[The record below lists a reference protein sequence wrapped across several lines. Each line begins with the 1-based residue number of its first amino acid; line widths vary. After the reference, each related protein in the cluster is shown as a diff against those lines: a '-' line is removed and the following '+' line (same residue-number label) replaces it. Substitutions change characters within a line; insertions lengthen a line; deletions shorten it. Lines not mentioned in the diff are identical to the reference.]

1 LLLSVTYLRN
11 LAKLVDPNRS
21 SGNFG
26 DIISLSELAKGD
38 RGMGRP
44 DDRSEEVDLALGS
57 TPSLEASAAEPSAI
71 ESNAI
76 DTTLRSMTQD
86 LRNLQQDLVS
96 QLHQDIRRL
105 QAEKSRLLNDVEKLQ
120 NQHQAI
126 QSQHDVALSR
136 QQMAQQQAW
145 AKQLA
150 LVLANHLQA
159 ALSQRLG
166 QVEAYPIAG
175 SPNLPQIRS
184 AGELQEMQGS
194 IASLDDTVNR
204 TFAALRND
212 LNSYQSTLSQQLDRM
227 QTLGQQGE
235 AILEVLVSRI
245 SQQLQAELVKPA
257 LGESLD
263 RTLGNSG
270 LANSSG
276 TSSFGEA
283 ASAIAPNPTYPA
295 NPAHAP
301 VPPASSHSSPVQT
314 PSVPAQPIA
323 QNSAQGF
330 AAPANQPDPQSSRAP
345 TESSAIRIS
354 TPTGKTIFPT
364 AHAVAPEPAVAPV
377 QSMLRPRKLSQFQA
391 GLAMILLSTLALSL
405 HNVIVGIVSNPT
417 KLFGVVP
424 IGGFITIQGFGSSL
438 FLLWMR
444 MLIVV
449 PLMAWLAGVLY
460 PTTWRDIRYFFESK
474 DRRLMGSVIGSGFF
488 LFLSQVLIYIS
499 ISQIGPAVA
508 VTILFMYPIITVPLA
523 WVLFGDRPN
532 RFRVI
537 VMATILTGVVLT
549 AVPRIST
556 TTSLT
561 GGGIVAAILSG
572 VFFACYL
579 ISMQISFRKLH
590 PVPVSLIQFA
600 SIFVLTSISLIVL
613 GIEVTPNDRGG
624 LFMGGLVLGVLTLAG
639 YLLNN
644 FGVRLMGAA
653 RASII
658 AASGPVL
665 TALLAFF
672 VIPGRLTVLHP
683 IQLLGILIVTL
694 GVTALSFERI
704 LIQNR
709 REARQARTGDE
720 KAQ

>member
-1 LLLSVTYLRN
+1 
-11 LAKLVDPNRS
+11 
-21 SGNFG
+21 
-26 DIISLSELAKGD
+26 
-38 RGMGRP
+38 MGRP
-44 DDRSEEVDLALGS
+44 DDRPEDIDLTTGS
-57 TPSLEASAAEPSAI
+57 TPSLDASAAELSAIEPDASESSAI
-71 ESNAI
+71 ESSAI
-76 DTTLRSMTQD
+76 DATLRSMTQD

-150 LVLANHLQA
+150 LVLANHLQT

-166 QVEAYPIAG
+166 QLEDYPVAG

-184 AGELQEMQGS
+184 AGEIQAMQGS

-227 QTLGQQGE
+227 QSLGQQGE
-235 AILEVLVSRI
+235 AILEVLVGRI
-245 SQQLQAELVKPA
+245 SQQLQAEMGKPA
-257 LGESLD
+257 LGESLGS
-263 RTLGNSG
+263 LGGSG
-270 LANSSG
+270 LSETANS
-276 TSSFGEA
+276 
-283 ASAIAPNPTYPA
+283 IANPTYPA
-295 NPAHAP
+295 IPPGQTTSPSGLSSVQMPIASAQPEAP
-301 VPPASSHSSPVQT
+301 VTQIP
-314 PSVPAQPIA
+314 
-323 QNSAQGF
+323 
-330 AAPANQPDPQSSRAP
+330 
-345 TESSAIRIS
+345 E
-354 TPTGKTIFPT
+354 PTGKIASTGNTIFPT
-364 AHAVAPEPAVAPV
+364 AHAVAPEPAIAPV
-377 QSMLRPRKLSQFQA
+377 QSMLRSRRLSQFQA
-391 GLAMILLSTLALSL
+391 GLVMILLSTLALSL

-417 KLFGVVP
+417 KLFGVIP
-424 IGGFITIQGFGSSL
+424 IGGFISIHGFGSSL

-449 PLMAWLAGVLY
+449 PLMAWLAGILY
-460 PTTWRDIRYFFESK
+460 PPTWRDMRYFFESN

-537 VMATILTGVVLT
+537 VMATILTGVILT
-549 AVPRIST
+549 ALPKIST

-561 GGGIVAAILSG
+561 GGGVVAAILSG

-624 LFMGGLVLGVLTLAG
+624 LFMSGLVLGVLTLAG

-672 VIPGRLTVLHP
+672 LIPGRLTVLHP
-683 IQLLGILIVTL
+683 IQLLGILVVTL

-704 LIQNR
+704 LIQNQ
-709 REARQARTGDE
+709 REAKQARAGDE
-720 KAQ
+720 KV

>member
-1 LLLSVTYLRN
+1 
-11 LAKLVDPNRS
+11 
-21 SGNFG
+21 
-26 DIISLSELAKGD
+26 
-38 RGMGRP
+38 MGRP
-44 DDRSEEVDLALGS
+44 DDRPENLDLATGS
-57 TPSLEASAAEPSAI
+57 TPSLEASAAETSAI
-71 ESNAI
+71 ESSAIESSAI
-76 DTTLRSMTQD
+76 DATLRSMTQD

-150 LVLANHLQA
+150 LVLANHLQT

-166 QVEAYPIAG
+166 QLEDYPIAG
-175 SPNLPQIRS
+175 STNLPQIRS
-184 AGELQEMQGS
+184 AGELQAMQGS

-227 QTLGQQGE
+227 QSMGQQGE

-245 SQQLQAELVKPA
+245 SQQLQAEMVKPA
-257 LGESLD
+257 LGESL
-263 RTLGNSG
+263 
-270 LANSSG
+270 SSPVDPMQ
-276 TSSFGEA
+276 
-283 ASAIAPNPTYPA
+283 AIAPNPAYSAIPE
-295 NPAHAP
+295 
-301 VPPASSHSSPVQT
+301 PPASSGGSTPVQM
-314 PSVPAQPIA
+314 PLVPAQPPVPPEVPVTRIP
-323 QNSAQGF
+323 S
-330 AAPANQPDPQSSRAP
+330 P
-345 TESSAIRIS
+345 TIPS
-354 TPTGKTIFPT
+354 PTVPSPTSNTIFPT
-364 AHAVAPEPAVAPV
+364 AHAVAPEPAMAPV

-391 GLAMILLSTLALSL
+391 GLVMILLSTLALSL
-405 HNVIVGIVSNPT
+405 HNVIVGIVSNPN

-424 IGGFITIQGFGSSL
+424 IGGFITIHGFGSSL
-438 FLLWMR
+438 FILWMR

-460 PTTWRDIRYFFESK
+460 PPTWRDLRYFFESN

-532 RFRVI
+532 RFRVV

-549 AVPRIST
+549 ALPKIST

-561 GGGIVAAILSG
+561 GGGVIAAILSG

-590 PVPVSLIQFA
+590 PVPVSLIQFV
-600 SIFVLTSISLIVL
+600 SIFVLTSVSLIVL
-613 GIEVTPNDRGG
+613 GIEVTPSDRGG
-624 LFMGGLVLGVLTLAG
+624 LFVGGLVLGVLTLAG

-672 VIPGRLTVLHP
+672 LIPGKLTVLHP

-720 KAQ
+720 

>member
-1 LLLSVTYLRN
+1 
-11 LAKLVDPNRS
+11 
-21 SGNFG
+21 
-26 DIISLSELAKGD
+26 
-38 RGMGRP
+38 MGRL
-44 DDRSEEVDLALGS
+44 DDRPERPENIDSALGAI
-57 TPSLEASAAEPSAI
+57 PSLGTGAV
-71 ESNAI
+71 ESEAI
-76 DTTLRSMTQD
+76 DAALRSMTQD

-105 QAEKSRLLNDVEKLQ
+105 QAEKSRLLNDIEKLQ

-126 QSQHDVALSR
+126 ESQYDVVLSR
-136 QQMAQQQAW
+136 QQLAQQQAW

-166 QVEAYPIAG
+166 QVDPYPIAG

-194 IASLDDTVNR
+194 IAALDDTVNR
-204 TFAALRND
+204 TFASLRHD
-212 LNSYQSTLSQQLDRM
+212 LNSYQSALSQQLDRM
-227 QTLGQQGE
+227 QSMGQQGE

-245 SQQLQAELVKPA
+245 SQQLQAEV
-257 LGESLD
+257 
-263 RTLGNSG
+263 
-270 LANSSG
+270 
-276 TSSFGEA
+276 
-283 ASAIAPNPTYPA
+283 A
-295 NPAHAP
+295 NPASGERAVP
-301 VPPASSHSSPVQT
+301 SMPKAEPGWSIDASTQMPPAASTAASTTASTTSTTT
-314 PSVPAQPIA
+314 PPEAHPAEAQP
-323 QNSAQGF
+323 
-330 AAPANQPDPQSSRAP
+330 
-345 TESSAIRIS
+345 SSAPIES
-354 TPTGKTIFPT
+354 LATGKTVFPT
-364 AHAVAPEPAVAPV
+364 AHAVAPEPAMAPV
-377 QSMLRPRKLSQFQA
+377 RSMLRPRKLSQFQT
-391 GLAMILLSTLALSL
+391 GLVMILVSTLALSL
-405 HNVIVGIVSNPT
+405 HNVVVGIVGNPSR
-417 KLFGVVP
+417 LFGIVP
-424 IGGFITIQGFGSSL
+424 IGGFITIRGFGSSL
-438 FLLWMR
+438 FILWMR

-460 PTTWRDIRYFFESK
+460 PPSWRDVRYFFESN

-488 LFLSQVLIYIS
+488 LFLSQVLIYLS

-532 RFRVI
+532 RFRMI
-537 VMATILTGVVLT
+537 VMAAILSGVVLT
-549 AVPRIST
+549 ALPKISN

-590 PVPVSLIQFA
+590 PVPVSLIQFV
-600 SIFVLTSISLIVL
+600 SIFILTSISLIVL

-624 LFMGGLVLGVLTLAG
+624 LFLGGLVLGVLTLAG

-653 RASII
+653 RASIL

-665 TALLAFF
+665 TALLAFL
-672 VIPGRLTVLHP
+672 VIPGKLTVLYP

-704 LIQNR
+704 LAQNQ
-709 REARQARTGDE
+709 REARQARAE
-720 KAQ
+720 K

>member
-1 LLLSVTYLRN
+1 
-11 LAKLVDPNRS
+11 
-21 SGNFG
+21 
-26 DIISLSELAKGD
+26 
-38 RGMGRP
+38 MGRP
-44 DDRSEEVDLALGS
+44 DDRPEDIDLTTGS
-57 TPSLEASAAEPSAI
+57 TPSLDASAAELSAIEPNAIESSAI
-71 ESNAI
+71 ESSAI
-76 DTTLRSMTQD
+76 DATLRSMTQD

-150 LVLANHLQA
+150 LVLANHLQT

-166 QVEAYPIAG
+166 QVEDYPIVG

-184 AGELQEMQGS
+184 AGEIQAMQGS

-227 QTLGQQGE
+227 QNLGQQGE

-245 SQQLQAELVKPA
+245 SQQLHAEMAKPA
-257 LGESLD
+257 SGEPS
-263 RTLGNSG
+263 NAI
-270 LANSSG
+270 ANP
-276 TSSFGEA
+276 TP
-283 ASAIAPNPTYPA
+283 SAIPPGQTTSPSNL
-295 NPAHAP
+295 AP
-301 VPPASSHSSPVQT
+301 VQM
-314 PSVPAQPIA
+314 PSVSAQPE
-323 QNSAQGF
+323 
-330 AAPANQPDPQSSRAP
+330 APVTQIPEPMGKTAP
-345 TESSAIRIS
+345 T
-354 TPTGKTIFPT
+354 GNTIFPT
-364 AHAVAPEPAVAPV
+364 AHAVAPEPAMAPV
-377 QSMLRPRKLSQFQA
+377 QSMLRPRRLSQFQA
-391 GLAMILLSTLALSL
+391 GLVMILLSTLALSL

-417 KLFGVVP
+417 KLFGVIP
-424 IGGFITIQGFGSSL
+424 IGGFISIHGFGSSL

-460 PTTWRDIRYFFESK
+460 PPTWRDLRHFFESN

-537 VMATILTGVVLT
+537 VMATILTGVILT
-549 AVPRIST
+549 ALPKISN

-561 GGGIVAAILSG
+561 GGGVVAAILSG

-613 GIEVTPNDRGG
+613 GIEVTPSDRGG

-672 VIPGRLTVLHP
+672 LIPGKLTVLYP
-683 IQLLGILIVTL
+683 IQLLGILVVTL
-694 GVTALSFERI
+694 GLTALSFERI
-704 LIQNR
+704 FLQNQ
-709 REARQARTGDE
+709 REAKQARTGDE
-720 KAQ
+720 RT

>member
-1 LLLSVTYLRN
+1 
-11 LAKLVDPNRS
+11 
-21 SGNFG
+21 
-26 DIISLSELAKGD
+26 
-38 RGMGRP
+38 MGRP
-44 DDRSEEVDLALGS
+44 DDRPENLDLATGS
-57 TPSLEASAAEPSAI
+57 TPSLEASAAELSAVESSAI
-71 ESNAI
+71 EPTAI
-76 DTTLRSMTQD
+76 DATLRSMTQD

-150 LVLANHLQA
+150 LVLANHLQT

-166 QVEAYPIAG
+166 QLEDYPIAG

-184 AGELQEMQGS
+184 AGELQAMQGS

-227 QTLGQQGE
+227 QSMGQQGE

-245 SQQLQAELVKPA
+245 SQQLQAEMVKPA
-257 LGESLD
+257 LGESL
-263 RTLGNSG
+263 
-270 LANSSG
+270 
-276 TSSFGEA
+276 TSSNLSDP
-283 ASAIAPNPTYPA
+283 ASAIAPNPIYSEM
-295 NPAHAP
+295 
-301 VPPASSHSSPVQT
+301 PPASSGGSAPVQM
-314 PSVPAQPIA
+314 PLVPAQPLVPPEVPVTKIP
-323 QNSAQGF
+323 S
-330 AAPANQPDPQSSRAP
+330 PTIPAP
-345 TESSAIRIS
+345 T
-354 TPTGKTIFPT
+354 GNTIFPT
-364 AHAVAPEPAVAPV
+364 AHAVAPEPAIAPV

-391 GLAMILLSTLALSL
+391 GLVMILLSTLALSL

-417 KLFGVVP
+417 KLFGIVP
-424 IGGFITIQGFGSSL
+424 IGGFITIHSFGSSL
-438 FLLWMR
+438 FILWMR

-460 PTTWRDIRYFFESK
+460 PPTWRDLRYFFESH

-532 RFRVI
+532 RFRMI

-549 AVPRIST
+549 ALPKIST

-561 GGGIVAAILSG
+561 GGGIIAAILSG

-590 PVPVSLIQFA
+590 PVPVSLIQFV
-600 SIFVLTSISLIVL
+600 SIFVLTSVSLIVL

-672 VIPGRLTVLHP
+672 LIPGKLTILHP

-720 KAQ
+720 KDQ

>member
-1 LLLSVTYLRN
+1 
-11 LAKLVDPNRS
+11 
-21 SGNFG
+21 
-26 DIISLSELAKGD
+26 
-38 RGMGRP
+38 MQ
-44 DDRSEEVDLALGS
+44 
-57 TPSLEASAAEPSAI
+57 ASPSAI
-71 ESNAI
+71 ESSAIESSAI
-76 DTTLRSMTQD
+76 DATLRSMTQD

-150 LVLANHLQA
+150 LVLANHLQT

-166 QVEAYPIAG
+166 HLEDYPAAG

-184 AGELQEMQGS
+184 AGEIQAMQGS

-227 QTLGQQGE
+227 QNLGQQGE

-245 SQQLQAELVKPA
+245 SQQLQAEMGKPA
-257 LGESLD
+257 LGESLS
-263 RTLGNSG
+263 SG
-270 LANSSG
+270 LGEPAN
-276 TSSFGEA
+276 
-283 ASAIAPNPTYPA
+283 AIANPTYPA
-295 NPAHAP
+295 IPPGQPTSPSGLAP
-301 VPPASSHSSPVQT
+301 VQMPIVSVQPEAPVTQI
-314 PSVPAQPIA
+314 PE
-323 QNSAQGF
+323 
-330 AAPANQPDPQSSRAP
+330 P
-345 TESSAIRIS
+345 TDKTA
-354 TPTGKTIFPT
+354 PTGKTIFPT
-364 AHAVAPEPAVAPV
+364 AHAVAPEPAMAPM
-377 QSMLRPRKLSQFQA
+377 QSILRSRRLSQFQA
-391 GLAMILLSTLALSL
+391 GLVMILLSTLALSL

-417 KLFGVVP
+417 KLFGVIP
-424 IGGFITIQGFGSSL
+424 IGGFISIHGFGSSL

-449 PLMAWLAGVLY
+449 PLMAWLAGILY
-460 PTTWRDIRYFFESK
+460 PSTWRDLRYFFESN

-537 VMATILTGVVLT
+537 VMATILTGVILT
-549 AVPRIST
+549 ALPKIST

-561 GGGIVAAILSG
+561 GGGVVAAILSG

-613 GIEVTPNDRGG
+613 GIEVTPSDRGG
-624 LFMGGLVLGVLTLAG
+624 LFLGGLVLGVLTLAG

-672 VIPGRLTVLHP
+672 LIPGRLTILHP
-683 IQLLGILIVTL
+683 IQLLGILVVTL

-704 LIQNR
+704 LIQNQ
-709 REARQARTGDE
+709 REAKQARAGDE
-720 KAQ
+720 KA

>member
-1 LLLSVTYLRN
+1 
-11 LAKLVDPNRS
+11 
-21 SGNFG
+21 
-26 DIISLSELAKGD
+26 
-38 RGMGRP
+38 MGRP
-44 DDRSEEVDLALGS
+44 DDRPEDIDLTTGS
-57 TPSLEASAAEPSAI
+57 TPSLEASATESSAIEPSAI
-71 ESNAI
+71 DA
-76 DTTLRSMTQD
+76 TLRSMTQD

-150 LVLANHLQA
+150 LVLANHLQT

-166 QVEAYPIAG
+166 QLEDYPVAG

-184 AGELQEMQGS
+184 AGEIQAMQSS

-204 TFAALRND
+204 TFSALRND

-227 QTLGQQGE
+227 QNLGQQGE
-235 AILEVLVSRI
+235 AILEVLVGRI
-245 SQQLQAELVKPA
+245 SQQLQAEMSKPA
-257 LGESLD
+257 LGEPL
-263 RTLGNSG
+263 NS
-270 LANSSG
+270 AIPDEQPTSPSSAAPVQMPIVSDQSFAQPP
-276 TSSFGEA
+276 TQPPTQPVASSFTA
-283 ASAIAPNPTYPA
+283 AFS
-295 NPAHAP
+295 AP
-301 VPPASSHSSPVQT
+301 VEPPVTQIP
-314 PSVPAQPIA
+314 
-323 QNSAQGF
+323 
-330 AAPANQPDPQSSRAP
+330 AP
-345 TESSAIRIS
+345 TDSAALA
-354 TPTGKTIFPT
+354 GDTIFPT
-364 AHAVAPEPAVAPV
+364 AHAVAPEPAMAPV
-377 QSMLRPRKLSQFQA
+377 QSMLRPRKLSQFQT
-391 GLAMILLSTLALSL
+391 GLVMILLSTLALSL
-405 HNVIVGIVSNPT
+405 HNVIVGIVSNPN
-417 KLFGVVP
+417 KLFGVIP
-424 IGGFITIQGFGSSL
+424 IGGFIAIHGFGSSL

-449 PLMAWLAGVLY
+449 PLMAWLAGILY
-460 PTTWRDIRYFFESK
+460 PPTWRDLRYFFESN

-488 LFLSQVLIYIS
+488 LFLSQVLIYLS

-532 RFRVI
+532 RFRVV
-537 VMATILTGVVLT
+537 VMATILTGVILT
-549 AVPRIST
+549 ALPKIFT
-556 TTSLT
+556 TASLT

-600 SIFVLTSISLIVL
+600 SIFVLTSLSLIVL
-613 GIEVTPNDRGG
+613 GIEVTPSDRGG
-624 LFMGGLVLGVLTLAG
+624 LFMGGIVLGVLTLVG

-672 VIPGRLTVLHP
+672 LIPGKLTILEP
-683 IQLLGILIVTL
+683 IQLFGILVVTL

-704 LIQNR
+704 LIQNQ
-709 REARQARTGDE
+709 REAKQSRAGDE
-720 KAQ
+720 KA

>member
-1 LLLSVTYLRN
+1 
-11 LAKLVDPNRS
+11 
-21 SGNFG
+21 
-26 DIISLSELAKGD
+26 
-38 RGMGRP
+38 MGRP
-44 DDRSEEVDLALGS
+44 DDRPENVDLATGS
-57 TPSLEASAAEPSAI
+57 TPSLDASAAELSAIEPDAIESDASESSAI
-71 ESNAI
+71 ESSAI
-76 DTTLRSMTQD
+76 DATLRSMTQD

-150 LVLANHLQA
+150 LVLANHLQT

-166 QVEAYPIAG
+166 QLEDYPVAG

-184 AGELQEMQGS
+184 AGEIQAMQGS

-212 LNSYQSTLSQQLDRM
+212 LNSYQSNLSQQLDRM
-227 QTLGQQGE
+227 QNLGQQGE
-235 AILEVLVSRI
+235 AILEVLVGRI
-245 SQQLQAELVKPA
+245 SQQLQAEMGKPA
-257 LGESLD
+257 LGDSLD
-263 RTLGNSG
+263 NSLSGNSLSGNSLSGNSLSGNSLSGNSLSGSG
-270 LANSSG
+270 L
-276 TSSFGEA
+276 GEA
-283 ASAIAPNPTYPA
+283 ATSIANPTYPA
-295 NPAHAP
+295 IPPGQPTSPSGLAP
-301 VPPASSHSSPVQT
+301 VQMPIVS
-314 PSVPAQPIA
+314 AQPEAPVTQIPEPA
-323 QNSAQGF
+323 GR
-330 AAPANQPDPQSSRAP
+330 AA
-345 TESSAIRIS
+345 S
-354 TPTGKTIFPT
+354 TGNTIFPT
-364 AHAVAPEPAVAPV
+364 AHAVAPEPAMAPV
-377 QSMLRPRKLSQFQA
+377 QSMLRPRRLSQFQA
-391 GLAMILLSTLALSL
+391 GLVMILLSTLALSL

-417 KLFGVVP
+417 KLFGVIP
-424 IGGFITIQGFGSSL
+424 IGGFISIHGFGSSL

-449 PLMAWLAGVLY
+449 PLMAWLAGILY
-460 PTTWRDIRYFFESK
+460 PPTWRDLRYFFESN

-537 VMATILTGVVLT
+537 VMATILTGVILT
-549 AVPRIST
+549 ALPKIST

-561 GGGIVAAILSG
+561 GGGVVAAILSG

-624 LFMGGLVLGVLTLAG
+624 LFLGGLVLGVLTLAG

-672 VIPGRLTVLHP
+672 LIPGRLTILHP
-683 IQLLGILIVTL
+683 IQLLGILVVTL

-704 LIQNR
+704 LIQNQ
-709 REARQARTGDE
+709 REAKQARAGDE
-720 KAQ
+720 KA